1 MASARSAWGID
12 LGNRALKAVKLVRE
26 GDRFRVDEYEII
38 EHEQILSISGD
49 NRESLLQTALAQFAE
64 RHNFKGSVVG
74 VGVSGQQSFA
84 RFIKLPPVEDKKI
97 PEIVRFEA
105 IQQIPFPLDDVE
117 WSYQLFRQADSP
129 DVEVGI
135 FAMKKDLVNKQIA
148 YFTSLGLNVQVVQMH
163 PLAVYNAMHYDGRTD
178 QTTMFMDAGAENTD
192 LIIAEGESVWLRTL
206 PIGGN
211 TFTEALAKAFKLNF
225 AKAEEL
231 KRNAAT
237 SKYAKQ
243 IFQAMRPVFA
253 DLVAEVQRSMGFY
266 ASVHRDAR
274 IARLVALGSTFQ
286 LPGLQK
292 YLQQNL
298 QLPVEKIDT
307 FRALP
312 PSDSKTA
319 AAFHEGMISLA
330 GAYGLAIQAM
340 GEGKIT
346 SSLLPAHIRRAKMW
360 KEKQPWFG
368 AAAAM
373 FVVGALGVAGSYY
386 FHDLAY
392 DQNRGVRDSI
402 TTVLDQ
408 AKQLDTE
415 WENKVSGGGEGDRLK
430 LLSIHALTDYRNLVP
445 SILSDIYSAVPS
457 APYDQLKAMKRPDRP
472 QVMIESVMM
481 TYQPNIKRAIEGT
494 TADLEALSVSTD
506 VLDAGNGGAAA
517 VANPVRMR
525 GGRGMVDEMGDR
537 VGRRMPMPTPEA
549 APTDPSAEGPRG
561 FVITIKGYTPN
572 KGGGRYV
579 TDTFATQ
586 LVSRTL
592 QQQLEAGK
600 RYHIVKAELSN
611 AGQRVRSTVEG
622 QVEPAE
628 VDDMFPDADFGEF
641 QNARGGRVRMEGSR
655 FEGREGAPRSN
666 PRLGG
671 RAPAPFNPGG
681 ADDQTKPMIDYS
693 KDRIFPG
700 ELITEDIAFTV
711 HAVVVVD
718 PQLPKP
724 PEETPTET
732 PPEGENAS

>member
-12 LGNRALKAVKLVRE
+12 LGNRALKAVRVVRD
-26 GDRFRVDEYEII
+26 GDRFRIDDFEII
-38 EHEQILSISGD
+38 EHEQILSVSGD

-135 FAMKKDLVNKQIA
+135 FAMKKDLVNKQIS

-211 TFTEALAKAFKLNF
+211 TFTEALGKAFKLSF

-266 ASVHRDAR
+266 SSVHRDAR

-298 QLPVEKIDT
+298 QIPVEKIDT

-319 AAFHEGMISLA
+319 ASFQEGMISLA

-386 FHDLAY
+386 FHDIAY
-392 DQNRGVRDSI
+392 DQNRGVRDTI
-402 TTVLDQ
+402 NVTLDQ
-408 AKQLDTE
+408 AKTLDSD
-415 WENKVSGGGEGDRLK
+415 WESKVSGGGEGDRLK
-430 LLSIHALTDYRNLVP
+430 LLSIHALTDYRDLIP
-445 SILSDIYSAVPS
+445 DILSDIYQAVP
-457 APYDQLKAMKRPDRP
+457 AARYDELKKIKRNERP
-472 QVMIESVMM
+472 QVLIDSLMM
-481 TYQPNIKRAIEGT
+481 NYLSDIKRAIDGPP
-494 TADLEALSVSTD
+494 ADLEALAVSTD
-506 VLDAGNGGAAA
+506 PGDPSAGTVAA
-517 VANPVRMR
+517 PSPYRS
-525 GGRGMVDEMGDR
+525 GRSFRDEMGEIR
-537 VGRRMPMPTPEA
+537 GRPAPTPMIDPATPTEG
-549 APTDPSAEGPRG
+549 APASPRG
-561 FVITIKGYTPN
+561 FIVTIKGYTPN
-572 KGGGRYV
+572 KDGGRFV
-579 TDTFATQ
+579 TDQFAGK
-586 LVSRTL
+586 LVARTL
-592 QQQLEAGK
+592 KEQLDAKK
-600 RYHIVKAELSN
+600 RYHIVRAELTS
-611 AGQRVRSTVEG
+611 AGPRMRQGVDG
-622 QVEPAE
+622 VEPVEADE
-628 VDDMFPDADFGEF
+628 MFHDTEF
-641 QNARGGRVRMEGSR
+641 DQGRGGGGIRGRGGRER
-655 FEGREGAPRSN
+655 FEGEGNFRRRDFGA
-666 PRLGG
+666 
-671 RAPAPFNPGG
+671 RALPPINNGEAEEAKPA
-681 ADDQTKPMIDYS
+681 IDPN
-693 KDRIFPG
+693 KCRIFPG
-700 ELITEDIAFTV
+700 EEITSDIAFTV
-711 HAVVVVD
+711 MAVIVVD
-718 PQLPKP
+718 AELPKP
-724 PEETPTET
+724 PEEAAPAET
-732 PPEGENAS
+732 PPEESAS